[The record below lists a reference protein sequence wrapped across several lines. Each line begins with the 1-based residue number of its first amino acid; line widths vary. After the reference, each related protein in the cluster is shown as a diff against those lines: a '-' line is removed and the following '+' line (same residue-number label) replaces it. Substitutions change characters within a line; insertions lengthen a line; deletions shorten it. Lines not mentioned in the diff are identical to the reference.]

1 MLFYQKYILI
11 AIFYWILISFFY
23 FVNDIFGGIANIGNV
38 KLLGIRDNIY
48 SACIGNIVYFIGKL
62 KLKSKNY
69 SMVSDDEVYQ
79 MTSLSSKRLSTSD
92 SMLGKIF
99 GFFFSE

>member
-1 MLFYQKYILI
+1 M
-11 AIFYWILISFFY
+11 
-23 FVNDIFGGIANIGNV
+23 
-38 KLLGIRDNIY
+38 LGIRDNIY
-48 SACIGNIVYFIGKL
+48 SSAVGNIVYFISKL
-62 KLKSKNY
+62 KMKNKNY

-79 MTSLSSKRLSTSD
+79 MTSVSSKKLSTSD